1 MTKEEEATRGGF
13 LFLRV
18 LLGDRERAVA
28 FSVLR

>member
-18 LLGDRERAVA
+18 LLGAREGA